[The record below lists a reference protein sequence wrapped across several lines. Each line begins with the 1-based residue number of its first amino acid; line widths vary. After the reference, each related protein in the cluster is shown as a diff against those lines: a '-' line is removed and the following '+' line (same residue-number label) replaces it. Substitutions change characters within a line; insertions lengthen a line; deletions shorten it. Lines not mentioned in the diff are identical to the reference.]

1 MLRKLFLYVGCLVVG
16 TAAAWASFGTLAHL
30 AAATGWTSGD
40 WLLPTSIDALGAMS
54 CWVWLTPAYSTA
66 ARAFARRTTFAVIL
80 VSVIGNGVGHLVT
93 SGRIDAGVLMIVLV
107 GSVPPASLAAVIH
120 LLVLV
125 TSVPVPD
132 AAPVPAEKTE
142 TEAGPKPPAKKT
154 APKKTAAKSVPKP
167 VLDSGPEVDDLL
179 MQKARHVAE
188 QYEAEHGKAPSRDDL
203 KTALGVGTM
212 KATVVAAALKKERE
226 AA

>member
-1 MLRKLFLYVGCLVVG
+1 MLRKLFLYLGCLVVG

-54 CWVWLTPAYSTA
+54 CWVWLTPVYSPA

-80 VSVIGNGVGHLVT
+80 VSVLGNGVGHLVT
-93 SGRIDAGVLMIVLV
+93 SGRLDAGVLMIVLV

-125 TSVPVPD
+125 TSEPVPD
-132 AAPVPAEKTE
+132 AAPVPAEKPAE
-142 TEAGPKPPAKKT
+142 TTAEKKPPAKK
-154 APKKTAAKSVPKP
+154 AVPKP
-167 VLDSGPEVDDLL
+167 SPKPVPKSAPDSGPEVDDLL

-188 QYEAEHGKAPSRDDL
+188 QYEAKHGKAPSRDDL
-203 KTALGVGTM
+203 KTELGVGTT
-212 KATVVAAALKKERE
+212 KATAVAAALKKERE
-226 AA
+226 VA

>member
-1 MLRKLFLYVGCLVVG
+1 MLRKLFLYLGCLVVG

-54 CWVWLTPAYSTA
+54 CWVWLTPVYSTA

-80 VSVIGNGVGHLVT
+80 VSVLGNGVGHLVT

-125 TSVPVPD
+125 TSEPVPD
-132 AAPVPAEKTE
+132 AAPVPAEKTVE
-142 TEAGPKPPAKKT
+142 TTTEKKPPVKKTPPKKMVAPKPSPDDT
-154 APKKTAAKSVPKP
+154 VN
-167 VLDSGPEVDDLL
+167 EVD
-179 MQKARHVAE
+179 MQRARHADRDFR
-188 QYEAEHGKAPSRDDL
+188 AANDNKPITRDGLKAAGFGSD
-203 KTALGVGTM
+203 
-212 KATVVAAALKKERE
+212 KATKLLAALKKERE

>member
-1 MLRKLFLYVGCLVVG
+1 MLRKLFLYLGCLVVG

-54 CWVWLTPAYSTA
+54 CWVWLTPVYSTA

-80 VSVIGNGVGHLVT
+80 VSVLGNGVGHLVT

-132 AAPVPAEKTE
+132 AAPVPAEKTVE
-142 TEAGPKPPAKKT
+142 TTTEKKPPAKKP
-154 APKKTAAKSVPKP
+154 AVKKAVPKP
-167 VLDSGPEVDDLL
+167 SQDEAVNEVD
-179 MQKARHVAE
+179 MQRARHADRDFR
-188 QYEAEHGKAPSRDDL
+188 AANDNKPITRDALKAALAPCGTT
-203 KTALGVGTM
+203 KATALL
-212 KATVVAAALKKERE
+212 AALKRE